1 MNIERELYPNIKS
14 KPAAQSQYV
23 ECVYIGGNK
32 IAIRGMTMHGTNWT
46 RAYGRRSSKNLGAN
60 GRQEQLFQ

>member
-1 MNIERELYPNIKS
+1 MLRVKIYIRDAYAYHVFGILEAMDEKH

-32 IAIRGMTMHGTNWT
+32 IAMRGMTMQGTN
-46 RAYGRRSSKNLGAN
+46 
-60 GRQEQLFQ
+60 